1 MFGRTEPDQ
10 KNVKLVVKDEQE
22 LYTSFSPEEEFTDSV
37 KKYIQSKI
45 TGRGFNGFVG
55 LTVISGKPINEDRF
69 KLAVKNWVRDENE
82 KFRRDRKDTIRLMIG
97 LLLFGSA
104 LVIFNIKLQD
114 KYELARYS
122 LVPIM
127 GSLSMSRATGLLI
140 IDLPILTSKIKVLNR
155 IEEGSV
161 VTFEYRPETEE

>member
-1 MFGRTEPDQ
+1 M
-10 KNVKLVVKDEQE
+10 LV
-22 LYTSFSPEEEFTDSV
+22 
-37 KKYIQSKI
+37 
-45 TGRGFNGFVG
+45 
-55 LTVISGKPINEDRF
+55 
-69 KLAVKNWVRDENE
+69 
-82 KFRRDRKDTIRLMIG
+82 G

-161 VTFEYRPETEE
+161 VTFEYRPETEELR